1 MDGREGYEFEVLRD
15 DEEGEGLNGA
25 GKGKRRAGELY
36 DAFATGSDDDLDPF
50 ASDSDEDEIDQAY
63 RDRSNEDV
71 GAGGTMGA
79 AGAVESKDSMDRER
93 YALGGESDE
102 DSDEDDNL
110 KGRQKSGQV

>member
-1 MDGREGYEFEVLRD
+1 MDSREGYEFEVLRD
-15 DEEGEGLNGA
+15 EEEGEGLNGT
-25 GKGKRRAGELY
+25 KGKRRAGELY

-71 GAGGTMGA
+71 GAGGVVGA
-79 AGAVESKDSMDRER
+79 AGVTESKESMERER

-102 DSDEDDNL
+102 DSDEDDKL
-110 KGRQKSGQV
+110 QGRQKSG